1 MTPVLTWRLVD
12 RYRRQKLARYHIRSQ
27 RQALGFVE
35 ALGFCYAF
43 TSGPGYLPGLFD
55 VLATRSVDRMW
66 SWAWRW
72 KDELATQ
79 RRLFYGKVLRRKPTY
94 VAMDYLPHFFALS
107 GNVGERDDYLQA
119 YREGRLS
126 LVARSIYEYVQAH
139 GPCSTWVLRRQFVS
153 DGDRGAGFHKALS
166 GLQERF
172 LLAKVG
178 ELESGSYSYV
188 WDTFDR
194 WMPQVVLAAG
204 RINTTEAAAVVLDRY
219 LQTVGAVRPSTV
231 RDLFDWPAR
240 TLEEAHRSLRDR
252 IVQREVERTPV
263 WAHVTFERWR
273 DL

>member
-1 MTPVLTWRLVD
+1 VTPVLTWRLVE

-72 KDELATQ
+72 KDELAAQ

-107 GNVGERDDYLQA
+107 GNVGERDDL
-119 YREGRLS
+119 
-126 LVARSIYEYVQAH
+126 H
-139 GPCSTWVLRRQFVS
+139 
-153 DGDRGAGFHKALS
+153 
-166 GLQERF
+166 
-172 LLAKVG
+172 
-178 ELESGSYSYV
+178 
-188 WDTFDR
+188 
-194 WMPQVVLAAG
+194 QVVRAAG
-204 RINTTEAAAVVLDRY
+204 RINTTAAAVIMLDRY

-273 DL
+273 DR